1 MYRESRGDTPT
12 QPKKKQKKTNAPRE
26 GGGGGRRGGLLNE
39 HPSPPPNSHL
49 NRATHSHEPAMEID
63 KANANGNARSNPLG
77 YYMHTVNV
85 PSRARKKSLTPAPF
99 LTCPGPSAARPHR
112 LSCSSTP
119 PHPLRPR
126 SLPPPS
132 PRTRP
137 RTPRASSPSSPP
149 TTTTTTTPPPPYPS
163 RPDGPDVRPPSRR
176 RSSATP

>member
-12 QPKKKQKKTNAPRE
+12 QPKKKEKKRKKKRPERRR
-26 GGGGGRRGGLLNE
+26 GGRGGGGLLNE

-49 NRATHSHEPAMEID
+49 NRAARSHEPAMEIH
-63 KANANGNARSNPLG
+63 KANANSNARSNPLG
-77 YYMHTVNV
+77 YYMHTVNL

-99 LTCPGPSAARPHR
+99 LTCPGPSAARAHR
-112 LSCSSTP
+112 RSCSSTP

-126 SLPPPS
+126 SLPRPS
-132 PRTRP
+132 PRPRP

-149 TTTTTTTPPPPYPS
+149 TTTPPYPS
-163 RPDGPDVRPPSRR
+163 RLDGPDVRPPSRR